1 MPLRPMSPTTA
12 VVPPILMSDGVVAL
26 IQNQLNTDKMKRI
39 VFFAAISMIAMALSA
54 QVKVVA
60 HRGFWHTGGS
70 AQNSLASFS
79 KADSIGVYG
88 SEIDVWLTVDGELM
102 VNHDKV
108 FKGLPME
115 TTPSSQLRNVILDN
129 GEKMPTLDEYL
140 SLVKTKTGPR
150 LVLEMKSLSD
160 YNREDEAAAKIVKA
174 LKEYDLLDRTDII
187 AFSLNAV
194 MAFRKLLP
202 EGVKIFYLDG
212 DLTPA
217 KVKKMKLDGI
227 DYSVKVLK
235 KHPEWVRKAHESGI
249 EVNVWTV
256 NTEEDMKYFIDLG
269 VDYITTD
276 HPDQLLKL
284 LNRK

>member
-1 MPLRPMSPTTA
+1 MKRMVLSA
-12 VVPPILMSDGVVAL
+12 VVAMA
-26 IQNQLNTDKMKRI
+26 T
-39 VFFAAISMIAMALSA
+39 MALSA

-60 HRGFWHTGGS
+60 HRGFWHTDGS
-70 AQNSLASFS
+70 AQNSLASFA

-88 SEIDVWLTVDGELM
+88 SEIDVWMTVDGELM

-115 TTPSSQLRNVILDN
+115 TTPSSQLRQVLLDN
-129 GEKMPTLDEYL
+129 GENMPTLDEYL
-140 SLVKTKTGPR
+140 SVVKTKTGPR
-150 LVLEMKSLSD
+150 LILEMKSLSD

-174 LKEYDLLDRTDII
+174 LQKYDLLDRTDII
-187 AFSLNAV
+187 AFSINAAL
-194 MAFRKLLP
+194 AFRKLLP

-212 DLTPA
+212 DLTPG

-227 DYSVKVLK
+227 DYSTKVLK
-235 KHPEWVRKAHESGI
+235 KHPEWVKKAHENGI

-276 HPDQLLKL
+276 HPDQLFDL